1 MLRDLV
7 AQYGPLLVFAN
18 VLAAAIG
25 LPVPAMPTLVLFG
38 AMAAMHPQ
46 MIGSQLATVLALSVL
61 AALIGDT
68 VWYVAGRRFG
78 GSTLKTICRLS
89 LSRDSCVKKTERFFG
104 RYGVRV
110 LAVARFIPGLSLV
123 SVPMAGALGTRYRT
137 FAGYDALGA
146 ALWSVCWLV
155 AGLVFYRQIDWLF
168 AGAGKLGHAALVV
181 VAALLA
187 VYAAVRWMRRRAL
200 IRQLASARIGV
211 DELDALLRD
220 ANAPVILDVR
230 SDEHRKLDPFAI
242 PGAQFADE
250 RHVED
255 IVGRYPVTQKF
266 VVYCSCPN
274 EVSAALMAKR
284 LHDAGF
290 VDALAL
296 RGGLDAWRDT
306 GRRLASLD
314 DDDTP
319 AADASIAGLHR
330 PA

>member
-38 AMAAMHPQ
+38 AMAAMHPA
-46 MIGSQLATVLALSVL
+46 MIGSQVVTVLALSVL
-61 AALIGDT
+61 GALIGDT
-68 VWYVAGRRFG
+68 VWYVAGRRYG
-78 GSTLKTICRLS
+78 GATLKTICRLS
-89 LSRDSCVKKTERFFG
+89 LSRDSCVRKTERFFG

-146 ALWSVCWLV
+146 ALWTIVALG

-168 AGAGKLGHAALVV
+168 AGASRLGRAVLLVIV
-181 VAALLA
+181 ALLA
-187 VYAAVRWMRRRAL
+187 LYAAVRWMRRRAL
-200 IRQLASARIGV
+200 IRQLASTRIGV
-211 DELDALLRD
+211 DELERLLRD
-220 ANAPVILDVR
+220 PSAPVVLDVR
-230 SDEHRKLDPFAI
+230 SAEHRKLDPFTI

-250 RHVED
+250 RHIDD
-255 IVGRYPVTQKF
+255 IVARYPLTQKF

-274 EVSAALMAKR
+274 EVTAALMARR
-284 LHDAGF
+284 LLDAGF
-290 VDALAL
+290 TDALPL

-306 GRRLASLD
+306 GRELASLLEE
-314 DDDTP
+314 TP
-319 AADASIAGLHR
+319 AANDPIAGLHK

>member
-18 VLAAAIG
+18 VLAAAVG

-38 AMAAMHPQ
+38 AMAMLHPEV
-46 MIGSQLATVLALSVL
+46 IGSQLVTVLALSVL
-61 AALIGDT
+61 GALIGDT

-78 GSTLKTICRLS
+78 GTTLKTICRLS

-146 ALWSVCWLV
+146 ALWTICGLLV
-155 AGLVFYRQIDWLF
+155 GLVFYRQIDWLF
-168 AGAGKLGHAALVV
+168 AGASRLGHAVLFVIAV
-181 VAALLA
+181 LLGM
-187 VYAAVRWMRRRAL
+187 YAAVRWMRRRAL
-200 IRQLASARIGV
+200 IRQLANARIGV

-220 ANAPVILDVR
+220 AVAPVILDVR
-230 SDEHRKLDPFAI
+230 SEEHRKLDPFAI

-250 RHVED
+250 RHVGD
-255 IVGRYPVTQKF
+255 IVARYPLTQKF

-284 LHDAGF
+284 LTDAGF
-290 VDALAL
+290 PHALAL

-306 GRRLASLD
+306 GRQLTSLAG
-314 DDDTP
+314 DTP
-319 AADASIAGLHR
+319 AANDPVGGLHK

>member
-38 AMAAMHPQ
+38 AMAMLHPE
-46 MIGSQLATVLALSVL
+46 MIGSQLVTVLALSVL
-61 AALIGDT
+61 GALIGDT

-78 GSTLKTICRLS
+78 GTTLKTICRLS
-89 LSRDSCVKKTERFFG
+89 LSRDSCVRKTERFFG

-146 ALWSVCWLV
+146 ALWTICGLLV
-155 AGLVFYRQIDWLF
+155 GLVFYRQIDWLF
-168 AGAGKLGHAALVV
+168 AGASRLGHAVLFVIAV
-181 VAALLA
+181 LLGM
-187 VYAAVRWMRRRAL
+187 YAAVRWMRRRAL
-200 IRQLASARIGV
+200 IRQLANARIGV
-211 DELDALLRD
+211 DELEALLRD
-220 ANAPVILDVR
+220 AVAPVILDVR
-230 SDEHRKLDPFAI
+230 SEEHRKLDPFAI

-250 RHVED
+250 RHVGD
-255 IVGRYPVTQKF
+255 IVARYPLTQKF

-284 LHDAGF
+284 LTDAGF
-290 VDALAL
+290 PHALAL

-306 GRRLASLD
+306 GRQLTSLAG
-314 DDDTP
+314 DTP
-319 AADASIAGLHR
+319 AANDPVGGLHK

>member
-38 AMAAMHPQ
+38 AMAAMHPA
-46 MIGSQLATVLALSVL
+46 MIGSQVVTVLALSVL
-61 AALIGDT
+61 GALIGDT
-68 VWYVAGRRFG
+68 VWYVAGRRYG
-78 GSTLKTICRLS
+78 GATLKTICRLS
-89 LSRDSCVKKTERFFG
+89 LSRDSCVRKTERFFG

-146 ALWSVCWLV
+146 ALWTIVALG

-168 AGAGKLGHAALVV
+168 AGASRLGRAVLLVIV
-181 VAALLA
+181 ALLA
-187 VYAAVRWMRRRAL
+187 LYAAVRWMRRRAL

-211 DELDALLRD
+211 DELERLLRD
-220 ANAPVILDVR
+220 PSAPVVLDVR
-230 SDEHRKLDPFAI
+230 SAEHRKLDPFTI

-250 RHVED
+250 RHIDD
-255 IVGRYPVTQKF
+255 IVARYPLTQKF

-274 EVSAALMAKR
+274 EVTAALMARR
-284 LHDAGF
+284 LLDAGF
-290 VDALAL
+290 TDALPL

-306 GRRLASLD
+306 GRELASLLEE
-314 DDDTP
+314 TP
-319 AADASIAGLHR
+319 AANDPIAGLHK

>member
-1 MLRDLV
+1 MLHDLV
-7 AQYGPLLVFAN
+7 ARYGPLIVFAN

-38 AMAAMHPQ
+38 AMAALHPS
-46 MIGSQLATVLALSVL
+46 MIGTQVVTVLALSVL
-61 AALIGDT
+61 AALLGDT
-68 VWYVAGRRFG
+68 AWYIAGRRYG

-110 LAVARFIPGLSLV
+110 LAIARFVPGLSLV

-146 ALWSVCWLV
+146 ALWATCGLLVGYVCHQ
-155 AGLVFYRQIDWLF
+155 QIDWLF
-168 AGAGKLGHAALVV
+168 AGASRLGRTALFVV
-181 VAALLA
+181 LVLLA
-187 VYAAVRWMRRRAL
+187 IYMAVRWTRRRAL
-200 IRQLASARIGV
+200 IRQLANARISV
-211 DELDALLRD
+211 DELDTLLRD
-220 ANAPVILDVR
+220 AAAPVILDVR
-230 SDEHRKLDPFAI
+230 SAEHRKLDPFSI

-250 RHVED
+250 RHID
-255 IVGRYPVTQKF
+255 AIIARYPVTQKF

-284 LHDAGF
+284 LLDAGF
-290 VDALAL
+290 ANALAL

-306 GRRLASLD
+306 GRQLTSLAGD
-314 DDDTP
+314 EP
-319 AADASIAGLHR
+319 AVA
-330 PA
+330 PAEPKPA

>member
-38 AMAAMHPQ
+38 AMAALHPD
-46 MIGSQLATVLALSVL
+46 MIGSQLVTVLALSVL
-61 AALIGDT
+61 GALIGDT
-68 VWYVAGRRFG
+68 IWYVAGRRYG
-78 GSTLKTICRLS
+78 GTTLKTICRLS
-89 LSRDSCVKKTERFFG
+89 LSRDSCVRKTERFFG

-146 ALWSVCWLV
+146 ALWTIVGLV
-155 AGLVFYRQIDWLF
+155 AGVVFHQQIDWLF
-168 AGAGKLGHAALVV
+168 AGASRLGHAVLLVI
-181 VAALLA
+181 AALL
-187 VYAAVRWMRRRAL
+187 VLYAAVRWMRRRAL
-200 IRQLASARIGV
+200 LRQLAHGRIGV

-220 ANAPVILDVR
+220 PAAPVVIDVR
-230 SDEHRKLDPFAI
+230 SAEHRKLDPFAI

-250 RHVED
+250 RQIGD
-255 IVGRYPVTQKF
+255 IAARYPLTQKF

-284 LHDAGF
+284 LADAGF
-290 VDALAL
+290 TDALAL

-306 GRRLASLD
+306 GRQLTSLAN
-314 DDDTP
+314 DTP
-319 AADASIAGLHR
+319 RADDSVSGMHK

>member
-18 VLAAAIG
+18 VLAAAVG

-38 AMAAMHPQ
+38 AMAMLHPE
-46 MIGSQLATVLALSVL
+46 MIGSQLVTVLALSVL
-61 AALIGDT
+61 GALIGDT
-68 VWYVAGRRFG
+68 VWYVAGRRYG
-78 GSTLKTICRLS
+78 GTTLKTICRLS
-89 LSRDSCVKKTERFFG
+89 LSRDSCVRKTERFFG

-146 ALWSVCWLV
+146 ALWTICGLLV
-155 AGLVFYRQIDWLF
+155 GLVFYRQIDWLF
-168 AGAGKLGHAALVV
+168 AGASRLGHAVLFVIAV
-181 VAALLA
+181 LLGM
-187 VYAAVRWMRRRAL
+187 YAAVRWMRRRAL
-200 IRQLASARIGV
+200 IRQLANARIGV
-211 DELDALLRD
+211 DELEALLRD
-220 ANAPVILDVR
+220 PIAPVILDVR
-230 SDEHRKLDPFAI
+230 SEEHRKLDPFAI
-242 PGAQFADE
+242 PGAQFADD
-250 RHVED
+250 RHVGD
-255 IVGRYPVTQKF
+255 IVARYPLTQKF

-284 LHDAGF
+284 LTDAGF
-290 VDALAL
+290 PHALAL

-306 GRRLASLD
+306 GRRLTSLAG
-314 DDDTP
+314 DTP
-319 AADASIAGLHR
+319 AANDPVGGLHK

>member
-18 VLAAAIG
+18 VLAAAVG

-38 AMAAMHPQ
+38 AMAMLHPE
-46 MIGSQLATVLALSVL
+46 MIGSQLVTVLALSVL
-61 AALIGDT
+61 GALIGDT
-68 VWYVAGRRFG
+68 VWYVAGRRYG
-78 GSTLKTICRLS
+78 GTTLKTICRLS
-89 LSRDSCVKKTERFFG
+89 LSRDSCVRKTERFFG

-146 ALWSVCWLV
+146 ALWTICGLLV
-155 AGLVFYRQIDWLF
+155 GLVFYRQIDWLF
-168 AGAGKLGHAALVV
+168 AGASRLGHAVLFVIAV
-181 VAALLA
+181 LLGM
-187 VYAAVRWMRRRAL
+187 YAAVRWMRRRAL
-200 IRQLASARIGV
+200 IRQLANARIGV
-211 DELDALLRD
+211 DELEALLRD
-220 ANAPVILDVR
+220 PIAPVILDVR
-230 SDEHRKLDPFAI
+230 SEEHRKLDPFAI
-242 PGAQFADE
+242 PGAQFADD
-250 RHVED
+250 RHVGD
-255 IVGRYPVTQKF
+255 IVARYPLTQKF

-284 LHDAGF
+284 LTDAGF
-290 VDALAL
+290 PHALAL

-306 GRRLASLD
+306 GRQLTSLAG
-314 DDDTP
+314 DTP
-319 AADASIAGLHR
+319 AANDPVGGLHK

>member
-38 AMAAMHPQ
+38 AMAAMHPA
-46 MIGSQLATVLALSVL
+46 MIGSQVVTVLALSVL
-61 AALIGDT
+61 GALIGDT
-68 VWYVAGRRFG
+68 VWYVAGRRYG
-78 GSTLKTICRLS
+78 GATLKTICRLS
-89 LSRDSCVKKTERFFG
+89 LSRDSCVRKTERFFG

-146 ALWSVCWLV
+146 ALWTIVALG

-168 AGAGKLGHAALVV
+168 AGASRLGRAVLLVIV
-181 VAALLA
+181 ALLA
-187 VYAAVRWMRRRAL
+187 LYAAVRWMRRRAL

-211 DELDALLRD
+211 DELERLLRD
-220 ANAPVILDVR
+220 PSAPVVLDVR
-230 SDEHRKLDPFAI
+230 SAEHRKLEPFTI

-250 RHVED
+250 RHIDD
-255 IVGRYPVTQKF
+255 IVARYPLTQKF

-274 EVSAALMAKR
+274 EVTAALMARR
-284 LHDAGF
+284 LLDAGF
-290 VDALAL
+290 TDALPL

-306 GRRLASLD
+306 GRELASLLEE
-314 DDDTP
+314 TP
-319 AADASIAGLHR
+319 AANDPIAGLHK

>member
-18 VLAAAIG
+18 VLAAAVG

-38 AMAAMHPQ
+38 AMSALHPE
-46 MIGSQLATVLALSVL
+46 MIGSQLVTVLALSVL
-61 AALIGDT
+61 GALIGDT
-68 VWYVAGRRFG
+68 VWYVAGRRYG
-78 GSTLKTICRLS
+78 GVTLKTICRLS
-89 LSRDSCVKKTERFFG
+89 LSRDSCVRKTERFFG

-123 SVPMAGALGTRYRT
+123 SVPMAGALRTRYRT

-146 ALWSVCWLV
+146 ALWTIVGLA

-168 AGAGKLGHAALVV
+168 AGASRLGRAVLLVIV
-181 VAALLA
+181 ALLA
-187 VYAAVRWMRRRAL
+187 AYAAVRWMRRRAL
-200 IRQLASARIGV
+200 IRQLANARIGV
-211 DELDALLRD
+211 DELDALLQN
-220 ANAPVILDVR
+220 AAAPVILDVR

-250 RHVED
+250 RHIGD
-255 IVGRYPVTQKF
+255 IVARYPLTQKF

-284 LHDAGF
+284 LTDAGF
-290 VDALAL
+290 TDALAL

-306 GRRLASLD
+306 GRQLASLAE
-314 DDDTP
+314 DTP
-319 AADASIAGLHR
+319 AANDPVAGFHK

>member
-38 AMAAMHPQ
+38 AMAAMHPA
-46 MIGSQLATVLALSVL
+46 MIGSQVVTVLALSVL
-61 AALIGDT
+61 GALIGDT
-68 VWYVAGRRFG
+68 VWYVAGRRYG
-78 GSTLKTICRLS
+78 GATLKTICRLS
-89 LSRDSCVKKTERFFG
+89 LSRDSCVRKTERFFG

-146 ALWSVCWLV
+146 ALWTIVALG
-155 AGLVFYRQIDWLF
+155 AGLVFYRQIDWLL
-168 AGAGKLGHAALVV
+168 AGASRLGRAVLLVIV
-181 VAALLA
+181 ALLA
-187 VYAAVRWMRRRAL
+187 LYAAVRWMRRRAL

-211 DELDALLRD
+211 DELERLLRD
-220 ANAPVILDVR
+220 PSAPVVLDVR
-230 SDEHRKLDPFAI
+230 SAEHRKLDPFTI

-250 RHVED
+250 RHIDD
-255 IVGRYPVTQKF
+255 IVARYPLTQKF

-274 EVSAALMAKR
+274 EVTAALMARR
-284 LHDAGF
+284 LLDAGF
-290 VDALAL
+290 TDALPL

-306 GRRLASLD
+306 GRELASLLEE
-314 DDDTP
+314 TP
-319 AADASIAGLHR
+319 AANDPIAGLHK

>member
-38 AMAAMHPQ
+38 AMAGMHPE
-46 MIGSQLATVLALSVL
+46 MIGSQLLTVVALSVFG
-61 AALIGDT
+61 ALIGDT
-68 VWYVAGRRFG
+68 VWYVAGRRYG
-78 GSTLKTICRLS
+78 GATLKTICRLS
-89 LSRDSCVKKTERFFG
+89 LSRDTCVRKTERFFG

-146 ALWSVCWLV
+146 ALWTIVGLV
-155 AGLVFYRQIDWLF
+155 AGIVFYRQIDWLF
-168 AGAGKLGHAALVV
+168 AGASRLGRAVLVV
-181 VAALLA
+181 IVALLA
-187 VYAAVRWMRRRAL
+187 VYAAIRWMRRRAL
-200 IRQLASARIGV
+200 IRQLAHARIGV
-211 DELDALLRD
+211 DELDDLLRD
-220 ANAPVILDVR
+220 AAAPVVLDVR
-230 SDEHRKLDPFAI
+230 SPEHRKLDPFTI

-250 RHVED
+250 RQIAD
-255 IVGRYPVTQKF
+255 IVARYPFSQKF

-274 EVSAALMAKR
+274 EVTAALMAKR
-284 LHDAGF
+284 LLDAGF
-290 VDALAL
+290 TDALAL

-306 GRRLASLD
+306 GRQLTSLVEEM
-314 DDDTP
+314 P
-319 AADASIAGLHR
+319 AANDPVAGLHR

>member
-38 AMAAMHPQ
+38 AMAAMHPA
-46 MIGSQLATVLALSVL
+46 MIGSQVVTVLALSVL
-61 AALIGDT
+61 GALIGDT
-68 VWYVAGRRFG
+68 VWYVAGRRYG
-78 GSTLKTICRLS
+78 GATLKTICRLS
-89 LSRDSCVKKTERFFG
+89 LSRDSCVRKTERFFG

-146 ALWSVCWLV
+146 ALWTIVALG

-168 AGAGKLGHAALVV
+168 AGASRLGRAVLLVIV
-181 VAALLA
+181 ALLA
-187 VYAAVRWMRRRAL
+187 LYAAVRWMRRRAL

-211 DELDALLRD
+211 DELERLLRD
-220 ANAPVILDVR
+220 PSAPGVLDVR
-230 SDEHRKLDPFAI
+230 SAEHRKLDPFTI

-250 RHVED
+250 RHIGD
-255 IVGRYPVTQKF
+255 IVARYPLTQKF

-274 EVSAALMAKR
+274 EVTAALMARR
-284 LHDAGF
+284 LLDAGF
-290 VDALAL
+290 TDALPL

-306 GRRLASLD
+306 GRELASLLEE
-314 DDDTP
+314 TP
-319 AADASIAGLHR
+319 AANDPIAGLHK

>member
-38 AMAAMHPQ
+38 AMAAMHPV
-46 MIGSQLATVLALSVL
+46 MIGSQLATVLALSVMG
-61 AALIGDT
+61 ALIGDT
-68 VWYVAGRRFG
+68 VWYVAGRRYG
-78 GSTLKTICRLS
+78 GTTLKTICRLS

-146 ALWSVCWLV
+146 ALWSLCGLL

-168 AGAGKLGHAALVV
+168 AGASRLGRAALLVV
-181 VAALLA
+181 VALLA
-187 VYAAVRWMRRRAL
+187 VYTAVRWMRRRAL
-200 IRQLASARIGV
+200 IRQLANARIGV

-220 ANAPVILDVR
+220 PSAPVILDVR
-230 SDEHRKLDPFAI
+230 SEEHRKLDPFAI

-250 RHVED
+250 RHVGD
-255 IVGRYPVTQKF
+255 IVARYPLTQKF

-284 LHDAGF
+284 LTDAGF
-290 VDALAL
+290 PHALAL

-306 GRRLASLD
+306 GRQLTSLAG
-314 DDDTP
+314 DTP
-319 AADASIAGLHR
+319 AANDPLGGLHK

>member
-38 AMAAMHPQ
+38 AMAAMQPA
-46 MIGSQLATVLALSVL
+46 MIGSQLLTVLALSVL
-61 AALIGDT
+61 GALIGDT
-68 VWYVAGRRFG
+68 VWYIAGRRYG
-78 GSTLKTICRLS
+78 GTTLKTICRLS
-89 LSRDSCVKKTERFFG
+89 LSRDTCVRKTERFFG

-146 ALWSVCWLV
+146 ALWTTVGLA

-168 AGAGKLGHAALVV
+168 AGASRLGRAVLLVIV
-181 VAALLA
+181 ALLA
-187 VYAAVRWMRRRAL
+187 IYAAVRWMRRRAL

-211 DELDALLRD
+211 DELDLLLRD
-220 ANAPVILDVR
+220 AAAPVVLDVR
-230 SDEHRKLDPFAI
+230 SPEHRKLDPFTI

-250 RHVED
+250 RHIED
-255 IVGRYPVTQKF
+255 IVARYPFSQKF

-274 EVSAALMAKR
+274 EVTAALMAKR
-284 LHDAGF
+284 LLDAGF
-290 VDALAL
+290 TDAMPL

-306 GRRLASLD
+306 GRQLTSLLED
-314 DDDTP
+314 IP
-319 AADASIAGLHR
+319 AANDPVAGLHK

>member
-38 AMAAMHPQ
+38 AMAAMHPA
-46 MIGSQLATVLALSVL
+46 MIGSQLLTVLAMSVFG
-61 AALIGDT
+61 ALIGDT
-68 VWYVAGRRFG
+68 AWYLAGRRYG
-78 GSTLKTICRLS
+78 GTTLKTICRLS
-89 LSRDSCVKKTERFFG
+89 LSRDTCVKKTERFFG

-146 ALWSVCWLV
+146 ALWTIVGLV
-155 AGLVFYRQIDWLF
+155 AGLVFYKQIDWLF
-168 AGAGKLGHAALVV
+168 AGASRLGRAVLLVIV
-181 VAALLA
+181 ALLA

-200 IRQLASARIGV
+200 IRQLATARIGV
-211 DELDALLRD
+211 DELELRLRD
-220 ANAPVILDVR
+220 ASAPVVLDVR
-230 SDEHRKLDPFAI
+230 SPEHRKLDPFTI

-250 RHVED
+250 RHIED
-255 IVGRYPVTQKF
+255 IVARYPFTQKF

-274 EVSAALMAKR
+274 EVTAALMAKR
-284 LHDAGF
+284 LLDAGF
-290 VDALAL
+290 TDALPL

-306 GRRLASLD
+306 GRQLTSLV
-314 DDDTP
+314 DDTP
-319 AADASIAGLHR
+319 AANDPVAELHK

>member
-38 AMAAMHPQ
+38 AMAAMQPA
-46 MIGSQLATVLALSVL
+46 MIGSQLLTVLALSVL
-61 AALIGDT
+61 GALIGDT
-68 VWYVAGRRFG
+68 VWYIAGRRYG
-78 GSTLKTICRLS
+78 GTTLKTICRLS
-89 LSRDSCVKKTERFFG
+89 LSRDTCVRKTERFFG

-146 ALWSVCWLV
+146 ALWTTAGLA

-168 AGAGKLGHAALVV
+168 AGASRLGRAVLLVIV
-181 VAALLA
+181 ALLA
-187 VYAAVRWMRRRAL
+187 IYAAVRWMRRRAL

-211 DELDALLRD
+211 DELDLLLRD
-220 ANAPVILDVR
+220 AAAPVVLDVR
-230 SDEHRKLDPFAI
+230 SPEHRKLDPFTI

-250 RHVED
+250 RHIED
-255 IVGRYPVTQKF
+255 IVARYPFSQKF

-274 EVSAALMAKR
+274 EVTAALMAKR
-284 LHDAGF
+284 LLDAGF
-290 VDALAL
+290 TDAMPL

-306 GRRLASLD
+306 GRQLTSLLED
-314 DDDTP
+314 IP
-319 AADASIAGLHR
+319 AANDPVAGLHK

>member
-38 AMAAMHPQ
+38 AMSAMHPE
-46 MIGSQLATVLALSVL
+46 MIGSQLVTVVVLSVFG
-61 AALIGDT
+61 ALIGDT
-68 VWYVAGRRFG
+68 VWYVAGRRYG
-78 GSTLKTICRLS
+78 GTTLKTICRLS
-89 LSRDSCVKKTERFFG
+89 LSRDTCVRKTERFFG

-146 ALWSVCWLV
+146 ALWTIVGLA

-168 AGAGKLGHAALVV
+168 AGASHLGRAVLLVIV
-181 VAALLA
+181 ALLA
-187 VYAAVRWMRRRAL
+187 VYAAIRWMRRRAL
-200 IRQLASARIGV
+200 IRQLANARISV
-211 DELDALLRD
+211 DELDLLLRD
-220 ANAPVILDVR
+220 ATAPVVLDVR
-230 SDEHRKLDPFAI
+230 SPEHRKLDPFTI
-242 PGAQFADE
+242 PGAQFADD
-250 RHVED
+250 RQIGD
-255 IVGRYPVTQKF
+255 IVARYPLSQKF

-274 EVSAALMAKR
+274 EVTAALMAKR
-284 LHDAGF
+284 LLDAGF
-290 VDALAL
+290 TDALAL

-306 GRRLASLD
+306 GRQLTSLVE
-314 DDDTP
+314 DTP
-319 AADASIAGLHR
+319 AANGPVAGLHK

>member
-38 AMAAMHPQ
+38 AMAAMHPA
-46 MIGSQLATVLALSVL
+46 MIGSQVVTVLALSVL
-61 AALIGDT
+61 GALIGDT
-68 VWYVAGRRFG
+68 VWYVAGRRYG
-78 GSTLKTICRLS
+78 GATLKTICRLS
-89 LSRDSCVKKTERFFG
+89 LSRDSCVRKTERFFG

-146 ALWSVCWLV
+146 ALWTIVALG

-168 AGAGKLGHAALVV
+168 AGASRLGRAVLLVIV
-181 VAALLA
+181 ALLA
-187 VYAAVRWMRRRAL
+187 LYAAVRWMRRRAL

-211 DELDALLRD
+211 DELERLLRD
-220 ANAPVILDVR
+220 PSAPVVLDVR
-230 SDEHRKLDPFAI
+230 SAEHRKLDPFTI

-250 RHVED
+250 RHIDD
-255 IVGRYPVTQKF
+255 IVARYPLTQKF

-274 EVSAALMAKR
+274 EVTAALMARR
-284 LHDAGF
+284 LLDAGF
-290 VDALAL
+290 TDALPL

-306 GRRLASLD
+306 GRELASPLEE
-314 DDDTP
+314 TP
-319 AADASIAGLHR
+319 AANDPIAGLHK

>member
-7 AQYGPLLVFAN
+7 AQYGPLLIFAN
-18 VLAAAIG
+18 VLAAEVG

-38 AMAAMHPQ
+38 AMAAMHPET
-46 MIGSQLATVLALSVL
+46 IGAQLTTVLAISVL

-68 VWYVAGRRFG
+68 VWYLAGRRFG

-146 ALWSVCWLV
+146 ALWTLCGLI

-168 AGAGKLGHAALVV
+168 AGASQLGRMALLVV
-181 VAALLA
+181 VALLA
-187 VYAAVRWMRRRAL
+187 AYTAVRWMRRRAL
-200 IRQLASARIGV
+200 IRQLANARIGV
-211 DELDALLRD
+211 DELDMLLQD
-220 ANAPVILDVR
+220 TTAPVILDVR
-230 SDEHRKLDPFAI
+230 SDEHRTLDPFAI

-250 RHVED
+250 RHIED
-255 IVGRYPVTQKF
+255 IVARYPLTQKF

-284 LHDAGF
+284 LTDAGF
-290 VDALAL
+290 IGALAL

-306 GRRLASLD
+306 GHRLTSLEN
-314 DDDTP
+314 DTP
-319 AADASIAGLHR
+319 ATDPVAGVHK

>member
-18 VLAAAIG
+18 VLAAAVG

-38 AMAAMHPQ
+38 AMSALHPE
-46 MIGSQLATVLALSVL
+46 MIGSQLVTVLALSVL
-61 AALIGDT
+61 GALIGDT
-68 VWYVAGRRFG
+68 VWYVAGRRYG
-78 GSTLKTICRLS
+78 GVTLKTICRLS
-89 LSRDSCVKKTERFFG
+89 LSRDSCVRKTERFFG

-123 SVPMAGALGTRYRT
+123 SVPMAGALRTRYRT

-146 ALWSVCWLV
+146 ALWTIVGLA

-168 AGAGKLGHAALVV
+168 AGASRLGRAVLLVIV
-181 VAALLA
+181 ALLA
-187 VYAAVRWMRRRAL
+187 AYAAVRWMRRRAL
-200 IRQLASARIGV
+200 IRQLANARIGV
-211 DELDALLRD
+211 DELDALLQD
-220 ANAPVILDVR
+220 AAAPVILDVR
-230 SDEHRKLDPFAI
+230 SAEHRKLDPFAI

-250 RHVED
+250 RHIGD
-255 IVGRYPVTQKF
+255 IVARYPLTQKF

-284 LHDAGF
+284 LTDAGF
-290 VDALAL
+290 TDALAL

-306 GRRLASLD
+306 GRQLASLAED
-314 DDDTP
+314 MP
-319 AADASIAGLHR
+319 AANDPVADFHK